1 MTKSGT
7 TNDNEWYNKLRRMTT
22 CDNEWYNK
30 LQQMTMGDNER
41 QQVKASGHFS

>member
-7 TNDNEWYNKLRRMTT
+7 TN
-22 CDNEWYNK
+22 DNEWYNK

-41 QQVKASGHFS
+41 QQVTASGHFS